1 MRKSDIEE
9 RMRQSLQK
17 RTDPHIEE
25 SGRGAVMLAARQ
37 EYRAASG
44 NRRISFWQFMAGQV
58 RFMGWRTWGA
68 QAAALMT
75 VYAFFYT
82 LYRGDMGYLWGRHL
96 PVLLCFASVFLLFP
110 SLPMLARSRRYQMA
124 ETEQVSRF
132 SSNRLLTARLM
143 IISAGDFLMLV
154 LLFLFSVVGMG
165 GNPGVALLYLLM
177 PFLVLGSIY
186 MTIAVH
192 VEMQYIL
199 RACFGAGIGTV
210 VILLLMYYYCH
221 GFYEHS
227 FQKGWMAV
235 CAVAVLW
242 DIRQLRR
249 ADRMETAV
257 EIWQ

>member
-17 RTDPHIEE
+17 RTDPDIEE
-25 SGRGAVMLAARQ
+25 SRRGAVMLAARQ

-58 RFMGWRTWGA
+58 RFMGLRTWGA

-132 SSNRLLTARLM
+132 SSNPIDDHKRRGFPDAGTAVFIFSGWYGGKSGRCATISSDALFGTGEYLHDHCCACGNAIYTESLLWGRDRNC
-143 IISAGDFLMLV
+143 GDSPADV
-154 LLFLFSVVGMG
+154 LLLPRFL
-165 GNPGVALLYLLM
+165 
-177 PFLVLGSIY
+177 
-186 MTIAVH
+186 
-192 VEMQYIL
+192 
-199 RACFGAGIGTV
+199 
-210 VILLLMYYYCH
+210 
-221 GFYEHS
+221 
-227 FQKGWMAV
+227 
-235 CAVAVLW
+235 
-242 DIRQLRR
+242 
-249 ADRMETAV
+249 
-257 EIWQ
+257 